1 MSIACC
7 CFVLKQHD
15 CWLSWFLSLFT
26 ESESSDDEPKP
37 SNKPPA
43 ITKQAPAKKPAT
55 ASHDLFGADSDEDDM
70 FGQASKP
77 KPPALSGNTG
87 ALAISFHSINIC
99 NIKK

>member
-1 MSIACC
+1 MSIVCC
-7 CFVLKQHD
+7 CLVLKQHG
-15 CWLSWFLSLFT
+15 CRLPSFLSLST
-26 ESESSDDEPKP
+26 ESENSDDEPKP

-55 ASHDLFGADSDEDDM
+55 ASHDLFGADSEEDDM

-87 ALAISFHSINIC
+87 SLPITFHSINIC